1 VAIVVKL
8 AYKPIGLVVGVL
20 GGLLATAVFNK
31 LWGLL
36 APGDEAPDATDARA
50 TWRQVL
56 LAAAIQGAVFG
67 GVKALV
73 DRAGAHG
80 YQKVTGT
87 WPGTGNPDS

>member
-1 VAIVVKL
+1 MKL
-8 AYKPIGLVVGVL
+8 AYRPVGLIVGVL
-20 GGLLATAVFNK
+20 GGLLATAVFNR

-36 APGDEAPDATDARA
+36 AAGDEAPDATDAAA

-67 GVKALV
+67 GVKAAV
-73 DRAGAHG
+73 DRAGARG

-87 WPGTGNPDS
+87 WPGTGGPAA

>member
-1 VAIVVKL
+1 MKL
-8 AYKPIGLVVGVL
+8 AYRPVGLIVGVL
-20 GGLLATAVFNK
+20 GGLLATAVFNR

-36 APGDEAPDATDARA
+36 AAGDEAPDATDAAA

-67 GVKALV
+67 GVKAAV

-87 WPGTGNPDS
+87 WPGTGDRS